1 MKSLR
6 SIKDVSK
13 CTETLPDP
21 PDPTRRYV
29 KSCEEDVCGC
39 ILSRRSVKKNSKF
52 TESATGGGSINNYKP
67 LTLLGHLWPAP
78 HARPRSPRSQ
88 RRWGQRDGSSAG
100 GPVMENH
107 MDLHHKSGWRL
118 AKPNFFHWGKKGS
131 KHQAWLAFCHWRWG
145 STEGLSK
152 KSGWVNHQ
160 QWQVNHEKWGLST
173 KDMSWNKQADCS
185 INNVAWTKHL
195 MVVKF
200 NDTFTMF

>member
-118 AKPNFFHWGKKGS
+118 AKPNFFHWGKEGIQTS
-131 KHQAWLAFCHWRWG
+131 SMAGVLPLEMGINWRIIKEKRVSQP
-145 STEGLSK
+145 STMAS
-152 KSGWVNHQ
+152 
-160 QWQVNHEKWGLST
+160 
-173 KDMSWNKQADCS
+173 
-185 INNVAWTKHL
+185 
-195 MVVKF
+195 
-200 NDTFTMF
+200 